1 MRRLIRWAAVCGGL
15 WFLAVSG
22 PALAHNIWLVPDNH
36 FPQVGDTV
44 QIKVGFGHDYPANRV
59 DQPVKEGMIGEAL
72 AVIPGGG
79 QVALE
84 KTAVDTYQL
93 KIDRPGPYLLVAS
106 MPPGLF
112 SRTPEGMKRGG
123 RKDFPEVKSCMEAR
137 MVANT
142 FVFAGGQGQ
151 GMIQSDQSLQ
161 LKPLADMAGLKKG
174 GVLPIQVLFDGQPL
188 AGAKIKATYAG
199 YQPPADAKP
208 QEGHGAPMALETSAD
223 AEGKAELRLEVAGHW
238 LVILNHSTPYQP
250 AEVCDKR
257 MYMSSYAIE
266 VK

>member
-1 MRRLIRWAAVCGGL
+1 MRRLIRWAAACGVFYL
-15 WFLAVSG
+15 LIVSG
-22 PALAHNIWLVPDNH
+22 PALAHNIWLAPDNH

-44 QIKVGFGHDYPANRV
+44 RIKVGFGHDYPASRE
-59 DQPVKEGMIGEAL
+59 DQPVKEGMVGEAL
-72 AVIPGGG
+72 ALIPGGG
-79 QVALE
+79 QIALE

-93 KIDRPGPYLLVAS
+93 KIDRPGPYLLVAA
-106 MPPGLF
+106 MPAGLF

-137 MVANT
+137 MVANA
-142 FVFAGGQGQ
+142 FLFAGAQGQ
-151 GMIQSDQSLQ
+151 GAIQSDQALQ
-161 LKPLADMAGLKKG
+161 LKPLAAVSGLKKG
-174 GVLPIQVLFDGQPL
+174 DALPIQVLFEGQPL

-199 YQPPADAKP
+199 YQPQANAKS

-223 AEGKAELRLEVAGHW
+223 AEGKAELKMEVAGHW
-238 LVILNHSTPYQP
+238 LVILSHSTPYQP

>member
-1 MRRLIRWAAVCGGL
+1 MKKSIRLAAICGGL
-15 WFLAVSG
+15 WLLVAGS
-22 PALAHNIWLVPDNH
+22 PALAHNVWLAPDNH

-44 QIKVGFGHDYPANRV
+44 LVKVGFGHGYPASRV

-72 AVIPGGG
+72 AIAPGGG

-93 KIDRPGPYLLVAS
+93 KIDRPGPYLLVAA

-123 RKDFPEVKSCMEAR
+123 RQDFPEVKSCMEAR
-137 MVANT
+137 MVAHAFLLAN
-142 FVFAGGQGQ
+142 GQGQ
-151 GMIQSDQSLQ
+151 PATMGGQALQ
-161 LKPLADMAGLKKG
+161 MRPLANLAGLKKG
-174 GVLPIQVLFDGQPL
+174 GVLPLQVLFEGQPL
-188 AGAKIKATYAG
+188 AGAQIKATYAG
-199 YQPPADAKP
+199 YQPPADAQSP
-208 QEGHGAPMALETSAD
+208 QGHGAPMVLETMAD
-223 AEGKAELRLEVAGHW
+223 AEGKAELRLDAPGHW
-238 LVILNHSTPYQP
+238 LVILTHRTPYQP
-250 AEVCDKR
+250 AEVCDQR